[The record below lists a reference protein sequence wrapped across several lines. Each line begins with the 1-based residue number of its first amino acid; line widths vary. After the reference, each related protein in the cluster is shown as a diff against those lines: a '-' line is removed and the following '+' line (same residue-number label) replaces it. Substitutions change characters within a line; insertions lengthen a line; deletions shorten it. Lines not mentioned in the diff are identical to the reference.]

1 MRSAKTE
8 ARSAQLRKPAKDDG
22 KMVTPN
28 RIRRFKQEKDDQSS
42 VHR

>member
-8 ARSAQLRKPAKDDG
+8 ARSALRKPAKDDG